1 MERSD
6 MRQTWGSS
14 GMKLIHAQVYK
25 HTSNPCSTGG
35 SLILRKLL
43 TKWNVPGTPPNI
55 ACCRLSYTVSWTN
68 FKYLRK
74 KQNSMMRWWCVF
86 KTKVSNA
93 TLNFMTQ
100 SKLTAKLIANKLLI
114 RQWRKAT
121 KNNWTLTCHVTWRP
135 SAHSNP
141 YSHLCVRKT
150 LSPSFVPQPME
161 NHTCIVF
168 TDSLDKVVT
177 LNSWITSVS

>member
-1 MERSD
+1 

-14 GMKLIHAQVYK
+14 GMKLIRAELYK

-74 KQNSMMRWWCVF
+74 KPNLMMRWWCVF

-114 RQWRKAT
+114 RQWQKAT
-121 KNNWTLTCHVTWRP
+121 KTTELWHATWPEDPLHTRTHTPICVWEKCFPLLLFLSQWKTTLVLYSLIPSINW
-135 SAHSNP
+135 
-141 YSHLCVRKT
+141 
-150 LSPSFVPQPME
+150 
-161 NHTCIVF
+161 
-168 TDSLDKVVT
+168 
-177 LNSWITSVS
+177 